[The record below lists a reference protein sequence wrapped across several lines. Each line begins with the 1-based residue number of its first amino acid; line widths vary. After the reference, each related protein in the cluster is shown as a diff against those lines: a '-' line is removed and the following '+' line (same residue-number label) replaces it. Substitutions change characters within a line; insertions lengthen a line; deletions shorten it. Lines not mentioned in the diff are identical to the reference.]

1 MTVANGYCTLAD
13 FKAYITPPG
22 QALNMDFGDDAV
34 IEDIISR
41 ASRRV
46 DALTGRRF
54 YPRVETRKFDT
65 PYNEQL
71 WLDDDLLEI
80 ITLTNGDLVAIA
92 STDYIFKPQNEY
104 PKYCVQLRDT
114 ATIYFTPTSASS
126 YDEAI
131 SLAGI
136 WGYRERYSADGWVS
150 GSTLN
155 EVGNITTAVL
165 SFTATSGSAF
175 ARDQI
180 IRLDNEFMIVT
191 DVTGNEITVAAR
203 GANGSTAAIHL
214 NAVAIKYWQQQDDIA
229 GLTLE
234 IARIMYRARYGE
246 NVETTAY
253 TTPAGVVI
261 TPRSLPPW
269 AQEVISRYQRLV

>member
-1 MTVANGYCTLAD
+1 MITNGYCTLAE

-22 QALNMDFGDDAV
+22 QVLSTDAGDDIV
-34 IEDIISR
+34 IEDIVMR
-41 ASRRV
+41 ASRRL

-54 YPRVETRKFDT
+54 FPRVETRRFDT
-65 PYNEQL
+65 PPSDEM

-80 ITLTNGDLVAIA
+80 LTFTNGDAVAITSA
-92 STDYIFKPQNEY
+92 DYVLKPTNEY
-104 PKYCVQLRDT
+104 PKYAIRLRDT

-131 SLAGI
+131 TLSAI

-150 GSTLN
+150 GSTVD
-155 EVGNITTAVL
+155 EVGNVSAAVL
-165 SFTATSGSAF
+165 SFTAASGVPF
-175 ARDQI
+175 TRGQI
-180 IRLDNEFMIVT
+180 IRIDNELMQLSSVVT
-191 DVTGNEITVAAR
+191 NELTVVAR

-214 NAVAIKYWQQQDDIA
+214 DHAPIYYWQQQDDVA
-229 GLTLE
+229 GLVLE
-234 IARIMYRARYGE
+234 IAKIMYRARYGE
-246 NVETTAY
+246 NVETTAF

-269 AQEVISRYQRLV
+269 AQEIIGRYQRLI

>member
-1 MTVANGYCTLAD
+1 MSNGYCTLAD
-13 FKAYITPPG
+13 FKSYITPPG
-22 QALNMDFGDDAV
+22 QALSMDFGDDAV
-34 IEDIISR
+34 IDDIISR

-54 YPRVETRKFDT
+54 YPRVETRNYDT
-65 PYNEQL
+65 PYADLL
-71 WLDDDLLEI
+71 WLDDNLLEI

-92 STDYIFKPQNEY
+92 STEYTFQPANEY
-104 PKYCVQLRDT
+104 PKYAIRLRNT
-114 ATIYFTPTSASS
+114 SAIYFTSNSATD
-126 YDEAI
+126 YEQVVA
-131 SLAGI
+131 LAGF
-136 WGYRERYSADGWVS
+136 WGYRERYSADGWVQ
-150 GSTLN
+150 GSLLD
-155 EVGNITTAVL
+155 EAGDITAAVL
-165 SFTATSGSAF
+165 SFTADSGNAF

-180 IRLDNEFMIVT
+180 IRIDNELMIVT
-191 DVTGNEITVAAR
+191 DVTGAEITVAAR

-214 NAVAIKYWQQQDDIA
+214 NNAPIYYWQYQDDIA

-269 AQEVISRYQRLV
+269 AQEIINRYQRMV

>member
-1 MTVANGYCTLAD
+1 MSNNGYTDLTT
-13 FKAYITPPG
+13 FKSYITPPG
-22 QALNMDFGDDAV
+22 QSLSMDFGDDAV
-34 IEDIISR
+34 IDDIITR

-46 DALTGRRF
+46 DALTGRHY
-54 YPRVETRKFDT
+54 YPRISTRNFDT
-65 PYNEQL
+65 PYGKEL

-92 STDYIFKPQNEY
+92 STEYVFAPANEY
-104 PKYCVQLRDT
+104 PKYAIRLRDT
-114 ATIYFTPTSASS
+114 SQIYFTCNSASD
-126 YDEAI
+126 YEQVVA
-131 SLAGI
+131 LVGI
-136 WGYRERYSADGWVS
+136 WGYRERYSADGWVQ
-150 GSTLN
+150 GSLLD
-155 EVGNITTAVL
+155 EAGNITAAVL
-165 SFTATSGSAF
+165 SFTADSGTSF

-180 IRLDNEFMIVT
+180 IRLDNELMIVT
-191 DVTGNEITVAAR
+191 DVTGAEITVAAR

-214 NAVAIKYWQQQDDIA
+214 NNVPIYYWQYQDDIA

-269 AQEVISRYQRLV
+269 AQEVIGRYQRMV